1 MKSMGKLMTKLMT
14 AALLTFILCA
24 FGGANAQSAPAKK
37 PTASPKKPA
46 TQTASAVASPQS
58 TQKKA
63 ALPTMEEVEA
73 SMKRSFGYD
82 PGVSWQIFDIRES
95 SIPGLAEILVSMNKQ
110 PPVHLYLALGTQTAI
125 AGQLV
130 PFGPDPFAAARA
142 NLKGAFGP
150 SRGGQNPPIEII
162 EFSDLECPHC
172 KVAQPVLAKLF
183 ADFPQLRFI
192 FQQYPLPA
200 SLHPWALKAAQ
211 YADCAGQLDKD
222 AFWKYVDSIFENQG
236 GIALATADDKLK
248 ELATAAGYD
257 AQKISACAAS
267 PETDAR
273 IKKSQALGTTLGVN
287 ETPTVFINGRR
298 VSGLANIPYDNLKQL
313 VQFEIDHAGK

>member
-1 MKSMGKLMTKLMT
+1 MMKPKLMMKPNLIT
-14 AALLTFILCA
+14 ALLVLIISTF
-24 FGGANAQSAPAKK
+24 GVANAQ
-37 PTASPKKPA
+37 TAAPKKTA
-46 TQTASAVASPQS
+46 THTTSSAAAPQS

-82 PGVSWQIFDIRES
+82 PGVSWQIYEIKES

-110 PPVHLYLALGTQTAI
+110 QPVHLFLAPGTQTAI
-125 AGQLV
+125 AGQII
-130 PFGPDPFAAARA
+130 PFGPDPFAPARA
-142 NLKGAFGP
+142 SLKGAFGP
-150 SRGGQNPPIEII
+150 GRGGQNPPIEII

-183 ADFPQLRFI
+183 ADFPQVRFI
-192 FQQYPLPA
+192 FQQFPLPA

-211 YADCAGQLDKD
+211 YADCAGQMDKD

-248 ELATAAGYD
+248 ELATAAGLD
-257 AQKISACAAS
+257 AQKISTCAAS

-273 IKKSQALGTTLGVN
+273 IKKSQALGATLDVN

-298 VSGLANIPYDNLKQL
+298 VPGIANIPYDNLKQL

>member
-1 MKSMGKLMTKLMT
+1 MMKSIMKSPMKLKATALFTLIVFAFSLVNAQT
-14 AALLTFILCA
+14 AA
-24 FGGANAQSAPAKK
+24 
-37 PTASPKKPA
+37 PKKPA
-46 TQTASAVASPQS
+46 THSTSSPATPQS

-82 PGVSWQIFDIRES
+82 PGVSWQIYEIKES
-95 SIPGLAEILVSMNKQ
+95 SIPGLAEVLVSMNKQ
-110 PPVHLYLALGTQTAI
+110 QPVHLYLAPGTQTAI
-125 AGQLV
+125 AGQMI
-130 PFGPDPFAAARA
+130 PFGPDPFAPARA
-142 NLKGAFGP
+142 SLKGAFGP

-183 ADFPQLRFI
+183 ADFPQVRFI
-192 FQQYPLPA
+192 FQQFPLPA

-211 YADCAGQLDKD
+211 YADCAGQMDKD
-222 AFWKYVDSIFENQG
+222 AFWKYVDSIFDNQG

-257 AQKISACAAS
+257 AQKISTCAAS

-273 IKKSQALGTTLGVN
+273 IKRSQSLGATLDVN

-298 VSGLANIPYDNLKQL
+298 VPGIANIPYDNLKQL

>member
-1 MKSMGKLMTKLMT
+1 MMKLKLMTT
-14 AALLTFILCA
+14 ALLTFVFFA
-24 FGGANAQSAPAKK
+24 FGMANAQ
-37 PTASPKKPA
+37 TAAPKKTA
-46 TQTASAVASPQS
+46 THTSSSAAAPQS

-82 PGVSWQIFDIRES
+82 PGVSWQIYEIKES

-110 PPVHLYLALGTQTAI
+110 QPVHLFLVPGTQTAI
-125 AGQLV
+125 AGQMI

-142 NLKGAFGP
+142 SLKGAFGP

-192 FQQYPLPA
+192 FQQFPLPA
-200 SLHPWALKAAQ
+200 SMHPWALKAAQ
-211 YADCAGQLDKD
+211 YADCAGQMDKD

-248 ELATAAGYD
+248 ELATGVGLD
-257 AQKISACAAS
+257 AQKISTCAAS
-267 PETDAR
+267 PETDSR
-273 IKKSQALGTTLGVN
+273 IKKSQALGATLEVN

-298 VSGLANIPYDNLKQL
+298 VPGIANIPYENLKQL
-313 VQFEIDHAGK
+313 MQFEIDHAGK

>member
-1 MKSMGKLMTKLMT
+1 MMKSITKSSMKLKAT
-14 AALLTFILCA
+14 ALLTLIVFA
-24 FGGANAQSAPAKK
+24 FSLVNAQ
-37 PTASPKKPA
+37 TAAPKKPA
-46 TQTASAVASPQS
+46 THSTSSPATPQS

-82 PGVSWQIFDIRES
+82 PGVSWQIYEIKES
-95 SIPGLAEILVSMNKQ
+95 SIPGLAEVLVSMNKQ
-110 PPVHLYLALGTQTAI
+110 QPVHLYLAPGTQTAI
-125 AGQLV
+125 AGQMI
-130 PFGPDPFAAARA
+130 PFGPDPFAPARA
-142 NLKGAFGP
+142 SLKGAFGP

-183 ADFPQLRFI
+183 ADFPQVRFI
-192 FQQYPLPA
+192 FQQFPLPA

-211 YADCAGQLDKD
+211 YADCAGQMDKD
-222 AFWKYVDSIFENQG
+222 AFWKYVDSIFDNQG

-257 AQKISACAAS
+257 AQKISTCAAS

-273 IKKSQALGTTLGVN
+273 IKRSQSLGATLDVN
-287 ETPTVFINGRR
+287 ETPTVLINGRR
-298 VSGLANIPYDNLKQL
+298 VPGIANIPYDNLKQL

>member
-1 MKSMGKLMTKLMT
+1 MMKPKLMMKPNLIT
-14 AALLTFILCA
+14 ALLVLIISTF
-24 FGGANAQSAPAKK
+24 GVANAQ
-37 PTASPKKPA
+37 TAAPKKTA
-46 TQTASAVASPQS
+46 THTTSSAAAPQS

-82 PGVSWQIFDIRES
+82 PGVSWQIYEIKES

-110 PPVHLYLALGTQTAI
+110 QPVHLFLAPGTQTAI
-125 AGQLV
+125 AGQII
-130 PFGPDPFAAARA
+130 PFGPDPFAPARA
-142 NLKGAFGP
+142 SLKGAFGP

-183 ADFPQLRFI
+183 ADFPQVRFI
-192 FQQYPLPA
+192 FQQFPLPA

-211 YADCAGQLDKD
+211 YADCAGQMDKD

-257 AQKISACAAS
+257 AQRISTCAAS

-273 IKKSQALGTTLGVN
+273 IKKSQALGATLDVN

-298 VSGLANIPYDNLKQL
+298 VPGIANIPYDNLKQL

>member
-1 MKSMGKLMTKLMT
+1 MMKLKLMAT
-14 AALLTFILCA
+14 ALLTFVFFA
-24 FGGANAQSAPAKK
+24 FGMANAQ
-37 PTASPKKPA
+37 TAAPKKTA
-46 TQTASAVASPQS
+46 THTSSSAAAPQS

-82 PGVSWQIFDIRES
+82 PGVTWQIYEIKES

-110 PPVHLYLALGTQTAI
+110 QPVHLFLVPGTQTAI
-125 AGQLV
+125 AGQMI

-142 NLKGAFGP
+142 SLKGAFGP

-192 FQQYPLPA
+192 FQQFPLPA
-200 SLHPWALKAAQ
+200 SMHPWALKAAQ
-211 YADCAGQLDKD
+211 YADCAGQMDKD

-248 ELATAAGYD
+248 ELATGVGLD
-257 AQKISACAAS
+257 AQKISTCAAS
-267 PETDAR
+267 PETEAR
-273 IKKSQALGTTLGVN
+273 IKKSQALGATLEVN

-298 VSGLANIPYDNLKQL
+298 VPGIANIPYENLKQL

>member
-1 MKSMGKLMTKLMT
+1 MMKPNLIT
-14 AALLTFILCA
+14 ALLVLIISTF
-24 FGGANAQSAPAKK
+24 GVANAQ
-37 PTASPKKPA
+37 TAAPKKTA
-46 TQTASAVASPQS
+46 THTTSSAAAPQS

-82 PGVSWQIFDIRES
+82 PGVSWQIYEIKES

-110 PPVHLYLALGTQTAI
+110 QPVHLFLAPGTQTAI
-125 AGQLV
+125 AGQII

-142 NLKGAFGP
+142 SLKGAFGP
-150 SRGGQNPPIEII
+150 GRGGQNPPIEII

-183 ADFPQLRFI
+183 ADFPQVRFI
-192 FQQYPLPA
+192 FQQFPLPA

-211 YADCAGQLDKD
+211 YADCAGQMDKD

-257 AQKISACAAS
+257 AQRISTCAAS

-273 IKKSQALGTTLGVN
+273 IKKSQALGATLDVN

-298 VSGLANIPYDNLKQL
+298 VPGIANIPYDNLKQL

>member
-1 MKSMGKLMTKLMT
+1 MMKSNST
-14 AALLTFILCA
+14 ALLTLILLA
-24 FGGANAQSAPAKK
+24 FGMGNAQ
-37 PTASPKKPA
+37 TASPKKPA
-46 TQTASAVASPQS
+46 TRPAGAPATPQG

-63 ALPTMEEVEA
+63 ALPTVEEIDA
-73 SMKRSFGYD
+73 SLKRSFGYD
-82 PGVSWQIFDIRES
+82 PAVTWEILNIRES
-95 SIPGLAEILVSMNKQ
+95 NVPGLAEVLVSMNKQ
-110 PPVHLYLALGTQTAI
+110 QPVHLFIAPGSQTAI
-125 AGQLV
+125 AGQVL

-150 SRGGQNPPIEII
+150 SRGGQNPPIQIV
-162 EFSDLECPHC
+162 EFSDLQCPHC
-172 KVAQPVLAKLF
+172 KAAQPIVEKLG
-183 ADFPQLRFI
+183 ADFPQVRFT

-211 YADCAGQLDKD
+211 YADCAGQMNKD
-222 AFWKYVDSIFENQG
+222 AFWKYVDAIFENQG

-248 ELATAAGYD
+248 ELATANGLD

-273 IKKSQALGTTLGVN
+273 IKKSQALGTTLEVN

-298 VSGLANIPYDNLKQL
+298 VPGIANIPYDNLKQL

>member
-1 MKSMGKLMTKLMT
+1 MMKALIISMTKLMT
-14 AALLTFILCA
+14 TTALLTIVLFA
-24 FGGANAQSAPAKK
+24 FGNAQ
-37 PTASPKKPA
+37 TASPKKPA
-46 TQTASAVASPQS
+46 TRPVSAPQTPQS

-82 PGVSWQIFDIRES
+82 PGVTWQIFDIKES
-95 SIPGLAEILVSMNKQ
+95 SIPGLAEIQVSINKQ
-110 PPVHLYLALGTQTAI
+110 QPVHLFLAPGAQTAI
-125 AGQLV
+125 AGQMI
-130 PFGPDPFAAARA
+130 PFGPDPFAPARA

-150 SRGGQNPPIEII
+150 SRGGQNPSIDIV

-172 KVAQPVLAKLF
+172 KVAQPILAKLF
-183 ADFPQLRFI
+183 ADFPQVRFI
-192 FQQYPLPA
+192 FQQFPLPA

-211 YADCAGQLDKD
+211 YADCAGQMDKD
-222 AFWKYVDSIFENQG
+222 AFWKYVDSIFDNQG

-257 AQKISACAAS
+257 AQKISTCAAS

-273 IKKSQALGTTLGVN
+273 IKKSQALGATLDVN
-287 ETPTVFINGRR
+287 ETPSVFINGRR
-298 VSGLANIPYDNLKQL
+298 VSGIANIPYDNLKQL

>member
-1 MKSMGKLMTKLMT
+1 MMKPVMKLMT
-14 AALLTFILCA
+14 AALLSLTFFA
-24 FGGANAQSAPAKK
+24 FGMAKAQTAP
-37 PTASPKKPA
+37 PKKPA
-46 TQTASAVASPQS
+46 THTAVTPATPQS

-63 ALPTMEEVEA
+63 ALPTTEEVEA

-82 PGVSWQIFDIRES
+82 PAVTWQIFDIRES
-95 SIPGLAEILVSMNKQ
+95 NIPGLADVLVSMNKQ
-110 PPVHLYLALGTQTAI
+110 QPVHLYLAPGTQTAI
-125 AGQLV
+125 AGQMI
-130 PFGPDPFAAARA
+130 PFGPDPFAPARA
-142 NLKGAFGP
+142 HLKGAFGP
-150 SRGGQNPPIEII
+150 SRGGQNPPIDII

-172 KVAQPVLAKLF
+172 KVSQPVLVKLY
-183 ADFPQLRFI
+183 ADFPQVRFI

-211 YADCAGQLDKD
+211 YADCAGQMDKD

-248 ELATAAGYD
+248 ELATTDGLD
-257 AQKISACAAS
+257 AQKISTCAAS

-273 IKKSQALGTTLGVN
+273 IKKSQALGATLDVN

-298 VSGLANIPYDNLKQL
+298 VPGIANIPYDNLKEL

>member
-1 MKSMGKLMTKLMT
+1 
-14 AALLTFILCA
+14 
-24 FGGANAQSAPAKK
+24 
-37 PTASPKKPA
+37 
-46 TQTASAVASPQS
+46 
-58 TQKKA
+58 
-63 ALPTMEEVEA
+63 
-73 SMKRSFGYD
+73 MKRTFGYD
-82 PGVSWQIFDIRES
+82 PGVIWQIYEIKES
-95 SIPGLAEILVSMNKQ
+95 SIPGLAEVLVSMNKQ
-110 PPVHLYLALGTQTAI
+110 QPVHLFLAPGTQTAI
-125 AGQLV
+125 AGQII

-183 ADFPQLRFI
+183 ADFPQVRFI
-192 FQQYPLPA
+192 FQQFPLPA

-211 YADCAGQLDKD
+211 YADCAGQMDKD

-248 ELATAAGYD
+248 ELATGVGLD
-257 AQKISACAAS
+257 AQKISKCAAS

-273 IKKSQALGTTLGVN
+273 IKKSQALGATLDVN
-287 ETPTVFINGRR
+287 ETPTIFINGRR
-298 VSGLANIPYDNLKQL
+298 VPGIANIPYDNLKQL

>member
-1 MKSMGKLMTKLMT
+1 MIKPKLMTIGH
-14 AALLTFILCA
+14 LTFIFLA
-24 FGGANAQSAPAKK
+24 FGVANAQ
-37 PTASPKKPA
+37 TASPKKPA
-46 TQTASAVASPQS
+46 THTSGSAAAPQS

-82 PGVSWQIFDIRES
+82 PGVTWQIYEIKES

-110 PPVHLYLALGTQTAI
+110 QPVHLFLAPGAQTAI
-125 AGQLV
+125 AGQLI

-150 SRGGQNPPIEII
+150 SRGGQNPPIEIV

-183 ADFPQLRFI
+183 ADFPQVRFI

-211 YADCAGQLDKD
+211 YADCAGQMDKD
-222 AFWKYVDSIFENQG
+222 AFWKYVDSIFDNQG

-248 ELATAAGYD
+248 ELATGVGLD
-257 AQKISACAAS
+257 AQKASTCAAS

-273 IKKSQALGTTLGVN
+273 IKKSQALGATLDVN

-298 VSGLANIPYDNLKQL
+298 VPGIANIPYENLKQL

>member
-1 MKSMGKLMTKLMT
+1 MMKSVIKPMTT
-14 AALLTFILCA
+14 TALLTIALFA
-24 FGGANAQSAPAKK
+24 FGNAQ
-37 PTASPKKPA
+37 TALPKKPA
-46 TQTASAVASPQS
+46 THSTAAAATPQN

-82 PGVSWQIFDIRES
+82 PGVSWQILDIKES
-95 SIPGLAEILVSMNKQ
+95 SIPGLAEVLVSMNKQ
-110 PPVHLYLALGTQTAI
+110 QPVHLFLAPGAQTAI
-125 AGQLV
+125 AGQML
-130 PFGPDPFAAARA
+130 PFGPDPFAPARA

-150 SRGGQNPPIEII
+150 SRGGQNPLIDIV
-162 EFSDLECPHC
+162 EFSDLQCPYC
-172 KVAQPVLAKLF
+172 KVAQPVLAKLY
-183 ADFPQLRFI
+183 ADFPQMRFV
-192 FQQYPLPA
+192 FQQFPLPA

-211 YADCAGQLDKD
+211 YADCAGQMDKD

-257 AQKISACAAS
+257 AQKISTCAAS

-273 IKKSQALGTTLGVN
+273 IKKSQALGATLDVN

-298 VSGLANIPYDNLKQL
+298 VSGIANIPYDNLKQL

>member
-1 MKSMGKLMTKLMT
+1 MMKLKLMTT
-14 AALLTFILCA
+14 ALLTFVFFA
-24 FGGANAQSAPAKK
+24 FGMANAQ
-37 PTASPKKPA
+37 TAAPKKTA
-46 TQTASAVASPQS
+46 THTSSSAAAPQS

-82 PGVSWQIFDIRES
+82 PGVTWQIYEIKES

-110 PPVHLYLALGTQTAI
+110 QPVHLFLVPGTQTAI
-125 AGQLV
+125 AGQMI

-192 FQQYPLPA
+192 FQQFPLPA
-200 SLHPWALKAAQ
+200 SMHPWALKAAQ
-211 YADCAGQLDKD
+211 YADCAGQMDKD

-248 ELATAAGYD
+248 ELATGVGLD
-257 AQKISACAAS
+257 AQKISTCAAS

-273 IKKSQALGTTLGVN
+273 IKKSQALGATLEVN

-298 VSGLANIPYDNLKQL
+298 VPGIANIPYENLKQL

>member
-1 MKSMGKLMTKLMT
+1 MMKPKLMMKPNLIT
-14 AALLTFILCA
+14 ALLVLIISTF
-24 FGGANAQSAPAKK
+24 GVANAQ
-37 PTASPKKPA
+37 TAAPKKTA
-46 TQTASAVASPQS
+46 THTTSSAAAPQS

-82 PGVSWQIFDIRES
+82 PGVSWQIYEIKES

-110 PPVHLYLALGTQTAI
+110 QPVHLFLAPGTQTAI
-125 AGQLV
+125 AGQII

-142 NLKGAFGP
+142 SLKGAFGP
-150 SRGGQNPPIEII
+150 GRGGQNPPIEII

-183 ADFPQLRFI
+183 ADFPQVRFI
-192 FQQYPLPA
+192 FQQFPLPA

-211 YADCAGQLDKD
+211 YADCAGQMNKD

-248 ELATAAGYD
+248 ELATAAGLD
-257 AQKISACAAS
+257 AQKISTCAAS

-273 IKKSQALGTTLGVN
+273 IKKSQALGATLDVN

-298 VSGLANIPYDNLKQL
+298 VPGIANIPYDNLKQL

>member
-1 MKSMGKLMTKLMT
+1 MMKPNLMMKPKLITT
-14 AALLTFILCA
+14 ALLTFIFFA
-24 FGGANAQSAPAKK
+24 FGMANAQ
-37 PTASPKKPA
+37 TASPKKPA
-46 TQTASAVASPQS
+46 THTSSTAAAPQS

-82 PGVSWQIFDIRES
+82 PGVTWQIYEIKES

-110 PPVHLYLALGTQTAI
+110 QPVHLFLAPGAQTAI
-125 AGQLV
+125 AGQMI
-130 PFGPDPFAAARA
+130 PFGPDPFAPARA

-192 FQQYPLPA
+192 FQQFPLPA
-200 SLHPWALKAAQ
+200 SMHPWALKAAQ
-211 YADCAGQLDKD
+211 YADCAGQTDKD

-248 ELATAAGYD
+248 ELATGVGLD
-257 AQKISACAAS
+257 AQKISTCAAS

-273 IKKSQALGTTLGVN
+273 IKKSQALGATLEVN

-298 VSGLANIPYDNLKQL
+298 VPGIANIPYENLKQL

>member
-1 MKSMGKLMTKLMT
+1 MKSSMKLKATALFTLIVFAFSLVNAQT
-14 AALLTFILCA
+14 AA
-24 FGGANAQSAPAKK
+24 
-37 PTASPKKPA
+37 PKKPA
-46 TQTASAVASPQS
+46 THSTSSPATPQS

-82 PGVSWQIFDIRES
+82 PGVSWQIYEIKES
-95 SIPGLAEILVSMNKQ
+95 SIPGLAEVLVSMNKQ
-110 PPVHLYLALGTQTAI
+110 QPVHLYLAPGTQTAI
-125 AGQLV
+125 AGQMI
-130 PFGPDPFAAARA
+130 PFGPDPFAPARA
-142 NLKGAFGP
+142 SLKGAFGP

-183 ADFPQLRFI
+183 ADFPQVRFI
-192 FQQYPLPA
+192 FQQFPLPA

-211 YADCAGQLDKD
+211 YADCAGQMDKD
-222 AFWKYVDSIFENQG
+222 AFWKYVDSIFDNQG

-257 AQKISACAAS
+257 AQKISTCAAS

-273 IKKSQALGTTLGVN
+273 IKRSQSLGATLDVN

-298 VSGLANIPYDNLKQL
+298 VPGIANIPYDNLKQL

>member
-1 MKSMGKLMTKLMT
+1 MIEITPKLMTT
-14 AALLTFILCA
+14 ALLTLILFS
-24 FGGANAQSAPAKK
+24 FGIVNAQTAPAKK
-37 PTASPKKPA
+37 QTASPKKPA
-46 TQTASAVASPQS
+46 PQTAGASASPQS
-58 TQKKA
+58 AQQKA
-63 ALPTMEEVEA
+63 ALPTVEEVET

-82 PGVSWQIFDIRES
+82 PGVTWQVLDIRES

-110 PPVHLYLALGTQTAI
+110 QPVHLYLASGTQTAI
-125 AGQLV
+125 AGQMI

-183 ADFPQLRFI
+183 ADFPQARFI
-192 FQQYPLPA
+192 FQEFPLPA

-211 YADCAGQLDKD
+211 YADCAGQMDKD

-257 AQKISACAAS
+257 AQKISTCAAS

-273 IKKSQALGTTLGVN
+273 IKKSQALGATLDVN

-298 VSGLANIPYDNLKQL
+298 VPGIANIPYDNLKQL
-313 VQFEIDHAGK
+313 VQFEIDHAGR